1 MARNLKTKSR
11 TKPTTDAP
19 AAYDKGSTSRANAP
33 AARDVEALRNGKSSR
48 DRKFSRDVIESL
60 NVNAKHS
67 PVETEQ
73 PSDANIMAIRRMMVK
88 HGKSSAECAR
98 IDALSDEEFNREV
111 RDYRERND
119 ARAAAI
125 EAAERKSGKRRY
137 EHTAYWH
144 AKQTAKIVEKR
155 KRDRREAHRKD
166 PFLFSNEFISEY
178 TEELRHI
185 GDYDTLFSK
194 PFGFAIGL
202 SVCMAADFGYLAYD
216 TVRCIADPEERAKA
230 KREIQRNLRIVR
242 RPFYYAHE
250 TERRR
255 QLAAERRKIKRRTT
269 LAPCPTADEI
279 LDLWRRRKESKE
291 NMIRLGGMLQ
301 DLECYVDNRLRY
313 DENGA
318 IVGRHGGIR
327 GWLETNLPEL
337 FPRYKTL
344 MRYKAMAIKLRQA
357 TETKDPTPTSALL
370 DAEPRCE
377 LVEELL
383 KDFRMTFSFLEHE
396 IDVRLGAEM
405 VFREETV
412 EEPQK
417 WAPEAKKPQKL
428 DTEKTKRQRSKKR
441 LRKTYSTTH
450 T

>member
-1 MARNLKTKSR
+1 MARNLKAESR

-33 AARDVEALRNGKSSR
+33 AARDVEVLRNVKGER
-48 DRKFSRDVIESL
+48 ATIE
-60 NVNAKHS
+60 
-67 PVETEQ
+67 VEP
-73 PSDANIMAIRRMMVK
+73 PSDANIMEIRRMLVK
-88 HGKSSAECAR
+88 QGKSSAECAR
-98 IDALSDEEFNREV
+98 IDALSDEEFQQEI

-178 TEELRHI
+178 TEELRHM

-202 SVCMAADFGYLAYD
+202 SACMAADFGYLAYD
-216 TVRCIADPEERAKA
+216 TMRRIADPEERAKA

-242 RPFYYAHE
+242 RPFYYARE

-279 LDLWRRRKESKE
+279 LGLWRRRKESKE

-301 DLECYVDNRLRY
+301 DLECYVDNRLRC
-313 DENGA
+313 DEGGA
-318 IVGRHGGIR
+318 IVGRNGGIR
-327 GWLETNLPEL
+327 GWLRDNLPEL

-344 MRYKAMAIKLRQA
+344 MRYKAMAIRLRQA

-396 IDVRLGAEM
+396 IDVRLDAEM

-417 WAPEAKKPQKL
+417 WAPEAKKHQKL

>member
-1 MARNLKTKSR
+1 MARNLKTRSR
-11 TKPTTDAP
+11 TQDP
-19 AAYDKGSTSRANAP
+19 
-33 AARDVEALRNGKSSR
+33 
-48 DRKFSRDVIESL
+48 
-60 NVNAKHS
+60 
-67 PVETEQ
+67 
-73 PSDANIMAIRRMMVK
+73 NIMAIRRMMVK
-88 HGKSSAECAR
+88 QGKSAAECAR
-98 IDALSDEEFNREV
+98 IDALSDEEFDQEIC
-111 RDYRERND
+111 DYRERND
-119 ARAAAI
+119 AHAEAI
-125 EAAERKSGKRRY
+125 EAAARKNGKRRY

-144 AKQTAKIVEKR
+144 AKQAAKIVEKR

-178 TEELRHI
+178 TEELRHM

-216 TVRCIADPEERAKA
+216 TVRRIADPEERAKA

-242 RPFYYAHE
+242 RPFYYARE

-279 LDLWRRRKESKE
+279 LGLWRRRKESKE

-313 DENGA
+313 DESGA

-327 GWLETNLPEL
+327 GWLKDNLPEL

-357 TETKDPTPTSALL
+357 TETKDPTPNAFSTSTGSTAIRASTI
-370 DAEPRCE
+370 AERTSSSTGSRTSSPGPC
-377 LVEELL
+377 
-383 KDFRMTFSFLEHE
+383 
-396 IDVRLGAEM
+396 IVR
-405 VFREETV
+405 
-412 EEPQK
+412 
-417 WAPEAKKPQKL
+417 
-428 DTEKTKRQRSKKR
+428 
-441 LRKTYSTTH
+441 
-450 T
+450 